1 MRAIATILL
10 LTLLASP
17 AAAQATSAEPEPVP
31 AETAPGPVPEAATA
45 DDAAPTPG
53 YVPLSELT
61 PDNGTIYRTPTPVNA
76 TAAVF
81 MSPVFPGWGQLYS
94 DNGWRAVLAFGAE
107 MWFWS
112 RMLMYDRKAVRF
124 KVLEDQATTSTAL
137 GYYQYQINEY
147 WELMRDNA
155 WWSGG
160 ALLIIAVDAYV
171 DAHLHRFDEDPV
183 PVPDDW
189 EPGDLPQPIELPSRA
204 APPTMTVFAWSAE
217 F

>member
-1 MRAIATILL
+1 MRGANVILL
-10 LTLLASP
+10 VGLVLATPLCAQDEPSSAP
-17 AAAQATSAEPEPVP
+17 ADTAGVVAPTEPEF
-31 AETAPGPVPEAATA
+31 APLGTLQ
-45 DDAAPTPG
+45 
-53 YVPLSELT
+53 PLTDLV
-61 PDNGTIYRTPTPVNA
+61 YRTATPVNA
-76 TAAVF
+76 TAAVL
-81 MSPVFPGWGQLYS
+81 MTPIFPGWGQLYS
-94 DNGWRAVLAFGAE
+94 DNGWRAVLAFGTE

-124 KVLEDQATTSTAL
+124 K
-137 GYYQYQINEY
+137 QYQDHATNDTARLFYQTQIPEY

-183 PVPDDW
+183 PVPNNW
-189 EPGDLPQPIELPSRA
+189 EPGDQPAPIELPSRA
-204 APPTMTVFAWSAE
+204 APPTMVVFGWSAE

>member
-1 MRAIATILL
+1 MRLSMAVLLMALL
-10 LTLLASP
+10 LAVAAYARDESALETVPTP
-17 AAAQATSAEPEPVP
+17 ADTVVVTEP
-31 AETAPGPVPEAATA
+31 
-45 DDAAPTPG
+45 DDAGFEPLEHLQPTID
-53 YVPLSELT
+53 VV
-61 PDNGTIYRTPTPVNA
+61 YRTATPVNA
-76 TAAVF
+76 TAAVL
-81 MSPVFPGWGQLYS
+81 MSPIFPGWGQLYS

-124 KVLEDQATTSTAL
+124 KQYEDQATSETAIAF
-137 GYYQYQINEY
+137 YQTQIPEY

-183 PVPDDW
+183 PVPNNW
-189 EPGDLPQPIELPSRA
+189 EPGDQPQPIELPNRA
-204 APPTMTVFAWSAE
+204 APPTMVVFGWSTD

>member
-1 MRAIATILL
+1 MTRATATILL
-10 LTLLASP
+10 LVLAAP
-17 AAAQATSAEPEPVP
+17 AYAGDGGTAAVAPDSLPPAPTFVP
-31 AETAPGPVPEAATA
+31 ADELAPAHGP
-45 DDAAPTPG
+45 
-53 YVPLSELT
+53 L
-61 PDNGTIYRTPTPVNA
+61 YRAVTPVNA
-76 TAAVF
+76 TAAVL
-81 MSPVFPGWGQLYS
+81 MTPVFPGWGQLYS

-112 RMLMYDRKAVRF
+112 RMVMYDRKAVRL
-124 KVLEDQATTSTAL
+124 KLHEDLTDNDISRAF
-137 GYYQYQINEY
+137 YRDQIDEY

-155 WWSGG
+155 WWSGC

-189 EPGDLPQPIELPSRA
+189 DPGAQPQPIELPHRA
-204 APPTMTVFAWSAE
+204 APPSAMVLGWSTN

>member
-1 MRAIATILL
+1 MRAMVMVW
-10 LTLLASP
+10 LLALTALPVVAQSSSAP
-17 AAAQATSAEPEPVP
+17 AAASADTLAPV
-31 AETAPGPVPEAATA
+31 VP
-45 DDAAPTPG
+45 DAAPADTLAAEPDFA
-53 YVPLSELT
+53 PLSSLRPT
-61 PDNGTIYRTPTPVNA
+61 TDTVYRTATPVNA
-76 TAAVF
+76 TAAVL

-112 RMLMYDRKAVRF
+112 RMVMYDRKAVRY
-124 KVLEDQATTSTAL
+124 KVLEDQATTVTARSF
-137 GYYQYQINEY
+137 YQYQVEEY

-189 EPGDLPQPIELPSRA
+189 EPGDLPQPIELPQRA
-204 APPTMTVFAWSAE
+204 APPSLTVFAWTAQ

>member
-1 MRAIATILL
+1 MRVSMIVLLMVLLPAVAAYAQDEIADETVP
-10 LTLLASP
+10 TP
-17 AAAQATSAEPEPVP
+17 ADTVVVTEPV
-31 AETAPGPVPEAATA
+31 
-45 DDAAPTPG
+45 DAGFEPLEDLQPTIG
-53 YVPLSELT
+53 VV
-61 PDNGTIYRTPTPVNA
+61 YRTATPVNA
-76 TAAVF
+76 TAEVL

-124 KVLEDQATTSTAL
+124 KQYEDQATSETAIAF
-137 GYYQYQINEY
+137 YQTQIPEY

-171 DAHLHRFDEDPV
+171 DALAANGIDADV
-183 PVPDDW
+183 PVR
-189 EPGDLPQPIELPSRA
+189 QPRKGTRHFDRA
-204 APPTMTVFAWSAE
+204 EVGQVRTFFSTAF
-217 F
+217 FR

>member
-1 MRAIATILL
+1 MRASAAIL
-10 LTLLASP
+10 TMLLALAASAAPGGDPSP
-17 AAAQATSAEPEPVP
+17 AAADSVS
-31 AETAPGPVPEAATA
+31 PGPTFRPLA
-45 DDAAPTPG
+45 DLAPTSDT
-53 YVPLSELT
+53 L
-61 PDNGTIYRTPTPVNA
+61 YRTVTPVNA
-76 TAAVF
+76 TAAVL
-81 MSPVFPGWGQLYS
+81 MTPLFPGWGQLYS
-94 DNGWRAVLAFGAE
+94 DNGWRAALAFGAE

-112 RMLMYDRKAVRF
+112 RMLMYDRKAVRL
-124 KVLEDQATTSTAL
+124 KLYEDQATSDISRTF
-137 GYYQYQINEY
+137 YQGQIEEY

-189 EPGDLPQPIELPSRA
+189 DPGAQPQPIELPRRA
-204 APPTMTVFAWSAE
+204 SPVATLTLGWTTE

>member
-1 MRAIATILL
+1 MRAIAA
-10 LTLLASP
+10 TLMLVLSVATPVAAGGGAS
-17 AAAQATSAEPEPVP
+17 AAAADSSSA
-31 AETAPGPVPEAATA
+31 GPSF
-45 DDAAPTPG
+45 
-53 YVPLSELT
+53 VPLSSLT
-61 PDNGTIYRTPTPVNA
+61 PAYSALYRAPTPVNA
-76 TAAVF
+76 TAAVY
-81 MSPVFPGWGQLYS
+81 MTPVFPGWGQLYS

-112 RMLMYDRKAVRF
+112 RMLMYDRKAVRLKLYEAAAANDISRAF
-124 KVLEDQATTSTAL
+124 YHDQ
-137 GYYQYQINEY
+137 IVEY

-171 DAHLHRFDEDPV
+171 DAHLHRFDQDPV

-189 EPGDLPQPIELPSRA
+189 DPGAQPQPIELPHRA
-204 APPTMTVFAWSAE
+204 APVAAMTLGWTAE